1 MKKTK
6 FFSGFYLFLIFL
18 FLYLPIFVLIVLS
31 FNESRKGGSN
41 FTGFSVKWYK
51 ELFKNELI
59 MSSLWVTLKV
69 AAISTVISTI
79 LGTAAAM
86 GIHKMK
92 KVSKSLVMN
101 ANNIPIM
108 NPEIVTGIA
117 MMLLFIFFRNF
128 FHYEFGMV
136 TLVIAHITF
145 STPYVIL
152 NVMPKLRQMNPHL
165 NEAAQDLGCS
175 PFQAFRKAVLPE
187 IMPGVISG
195 ALMAL
200 TYSIDDFVIS
210 YFTAGGASSQT
221 LPITIYSMVR
231 HKINPQINAL
241 STLLFVSVM
250 LILIIKNVIDEGR
263 ERQIEKKGG
272 DF

>member
-6 FFSGFYLFLIFL
+6 VFSNLYLLAIFI
-18 FLYLPIFVLIVLS
+18 FLYLPILVLIVLS
-31 FNESRKGGSN
+31 FNESKKAGSN
-41 FTGFSVKWYK
+41 FTGFSLKWYK
-51 ELFKNELI
+51 ELFRNELI

-79 LGTAAAM
+79 LGTAAAV

-92 KVSKSLVMN
+92 KFSKSIVMN
-101 ANNIPIM
+101 VTHIPIM
-108 NPEIVTGIA
+108 NPEIVTGIS
-117 MMLLFIFFRNF
+117 MMLLFVYFRNF
-128 FHYEFGMV
+128 FHYEFGII

-165 NEAAQDLGCS
+165 YEAAQDLGCS
-175 PFQAFRKAVLPE
+175 PFKAFWKAVLPE

-231 HKINPQINAL
+231 RRINPQINAL
-241 STLLFVSVM
+241 STLLFVAVM
-250 LILIIKNVIDEGR
+250 LILIIKNVIDES
-263 ERQIEKKGG
+263 RQKQTEKRGG

>member
-1 MKKTK
+1 MKKGK
-6 FFSGFYLFLIFL
+6 ILSNLYLFVIFL
-18 FLYLPIFVLIVLS
+18 FLYLPIFVLIILS
-31 FNESRKGGSN
+31 FNESKKGGSN
-41 FTGFSVKWYK
+41 FTGFSLKWYK
-51 ELFKNELI
+51 ALFENELI

-69 AAISTVISTI
+69 AVISTVISTV
-79 LGTAAAM
+79 LGTAAAV

-92 KVSKSLVMN
+92 KVSRSIVMN
-101 ANNIPIM
+101 VTHIPIM
-108 NPEIVTGIA
+108 NPEIVTGIS
-117 MMLLFIFFRNF
+117 MMLLFVFFKNF

-165 NEAAQDLGCS
+165 YEAAQDLGCS
-175 PFQAFRKAVLPE
+175 PMQAFWKAVLPE
-187 IMPGVISG
+187 IMPGVIAG
-195 ALMAL
+195 GLMAL

-210 YFTAGGASSQT
+210 YFTAGGSSQT

-231 HKINPQINAL
+231 RKINPQINAL
-241 STLLFVSVM
+241 STLLFVSVL
-250 LILIIKNVIDEGR
+250 LILVIKNVIEESR
-263 ERQIEKKGG
+263 LRQTEKKGG